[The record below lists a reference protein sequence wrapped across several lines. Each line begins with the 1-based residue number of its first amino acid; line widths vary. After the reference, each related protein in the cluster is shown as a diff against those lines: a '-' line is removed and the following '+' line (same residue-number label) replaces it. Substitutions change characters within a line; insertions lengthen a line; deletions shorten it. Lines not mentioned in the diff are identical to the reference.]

1 MFGYTREEMLAHTSL
16 ELGIWQDPADRRRW
30 IDRLWEEERVPEFK
44 ARFRRKSGE
53 TGTMLVAAELT
64 QLDGEQHVMGIYSDI
79 TVSEQQNEE
88 LRRAKEVADVANRA
102 KSAFLANMSH
112 EIRTPMNAIMG
123 YAQLLQREPAMPPEA
138 REKLEVIARSGQ
150 HLLALIEDVL
160 EMSKIEAGR
169 VLVQPVCF
177 NLPGLLGDLA
187 MMFRQRV
194 EAKGLEFKLLE
205 EPDLPRLVVA
215 DEGKFRQVLVNMLS
229 NAVKYTEGGR
239 VELRVGV
246 NRRAGRQLWLGAK
259 VTDTGI
265 GIDAGELGKLF
276 ALFEQTDNKRKF
288 NTGTG
293 LGLAISRQYARLMG
307 GDITVSSEPG
317 RGSCFQLLIP
327 IQEGDQAAAVEP
339 VNLRRV
345 MGLRPGQPPVR
356 VLLADDNAP
365 NRNWIKQLLE
375 LIGCQVREAG
385 DGAEAIRIWREWRPG
400 LILMDLQMPVLDG
413 YEATRRIKRSA
424 GGSETVVIALT
435 ATVLEESRR
444 AILAAGAADLLGKP
458 MEERRLFD
466 KMHQHLGVEF
476 LYETDPAAELDGP
489 DGGAGEPER
498 QAAAVGRLPAGLR
511 ARMHNAIA
519 NGDLEGFGILLQE
532 VTLLDSAAAR
542 FLKSLAEQY
551 DYDNLLR
558 LLN

>member
-1 MFGYTREEMLAHTSL
+1 
-16 ELGIWQDPADRRRW
+16 
-30 IDRLWEEERVPEFK
+30 LWEEGRVPEYK

-88 LRRAKEVADVANRA
+88 LRRAKESADVANRA

-138 REKLEVIARSGQ
+138 REKLEVITRSGQ

-187 MMFRQRV
+187 VMFRQRV
-194 EAKGLEFKLLE
+194 EAKGLEFKLTE
-205 EPDLPRLVVA
+205 EADLPRLVVA
-215 DEGKFRQVLVNMLS
+215 DEGKLRQVLVNLLG

-239 VELRVGV
+239 VELQVGV
-246 NRRAGRQLWLGAK
+246 NRRAGRQMWLSAK

-265 GIDAGELGKLF
+265 GIEAGELGKLF
-276 ALFEQTDNKRKF
+276 ALFEQTDNKRTF

-307 GDITVSSEPG
+307 GDITVTSEPG
-317 RGSCFQLLIP
+317 RGSCFHLLIP

-339 VNLRRV
+339 ANPRRV
-345 MGLRPGQPPVR
+345 MGLRPGQAPVR

-375 LIGCQVREAG
+375 LIGCQVREAA
-385 DGAEAIRIWREWRPG
+385 DGAETIRIWDEWRPG

-466 KMHQHLGVEF
+466 QMHQHLGVHF
-476 LYETDPAAELDGP
+476 LYEDEPAVEPAGP
-489 DGGAGEPER
+489 GGDAGGPER
-498 QAAAVGRLPAGLR
+498 QAAAVGRLPANLR
-511 ARMHNAIA
+511 AGMHDAIA

-532 VTLLDSAAAR
+532 VTVLDPTAAR
-542 FLKSLAEQY
+542 FLRSLAEQY

-558 LLN
+558 LLT